1 MDRDRIVEEVA
12 DIDDYF
18 DYERPLDF
26 ISAAE
31 RRAVMKEAGGDEDK
45 ANELLVKRSN
55 ASASSESKETSKE
68 TEEVTV
74 NGSADGVMVDN
85 NKAVV
90 GEIEPDAPAKKEEGG
105 EVSSPT
111 KDIDVARDTL
121 PSTSKPKSETAVKK
135 SVKSS
140 SSNCNDDDD
149 DLDILGMDD
158 Y

>member
-45 ANELLVKRSN
+45 ANELLVERSN
-55 ASASSESKETSKE
+55 ASASNESKEKKE
-68 TEEVTV
+68 ATV
-74 NGSADGVMVDN
+74 NGSVDGVMVDN
-85 NKAVV
+85 DKAIL
-90 GEIEPDAPAKKEEGG
+90 GEIEPEAPAKKEEGG
-105 EVSSPT
+105 EVLSST
-111 KDIDVARDTL
+111 KDIDVVEDTL
-121 PSTSKPKSETAVKK
+121 PSTSKPESEIKVKK

-140 SSNCNDDDD
+140 SSEYSDDDD